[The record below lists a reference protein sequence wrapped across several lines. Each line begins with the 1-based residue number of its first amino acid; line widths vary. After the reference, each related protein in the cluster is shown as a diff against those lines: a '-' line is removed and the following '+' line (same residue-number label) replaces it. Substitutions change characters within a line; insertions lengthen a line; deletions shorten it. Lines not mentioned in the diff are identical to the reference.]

1 MGKYIVTSYEHPD
14 LDGISS
20 MYAYSEYLNKTG
32 KSSRYYVREN
42 IKTEPHIVCDMFGIE
57 LDSVDEIEKDANIVL
72 VDTNNPKMVPFVDE
86 SKIVEIIDHHK
97 LRLDLPEYITYEI
110 EEIGAAATL
119 VADRFRKNNIPIS
132 RNSAILLYYGIMS
145 NSFAL
150 KSSNTSQRDI
160 EVAKWLEEQCNEIS
174 KEKIEEI
181 FRAKSVFKSSLKDE
195 VEAEIPLECGD
206 IRMTVGQLEIVD
218 AEKFI
223 ENNKEELMEVCNYLI
238 DRFKYDCLIINIIDT
253 IGGYSILFSPNE
265 NTDKFIK
272 DKFGYEIKN
281 NICKNSKLVQRKE
294 IIKSLNLMLAN
305 KK

>member
-1 MGKYIVTSYEHPD
+1 MEKYIVTSYEHPD

-32 KSSRYYVREN
+32 KESRYYVREN

-72 VDTNNPKMVPFVDE
+72 VDTNNPKMVPFVNE
-86 SKIVEIIDHHK
+86 NKIVEIIDHHK
-97 LRLDLPEYITYEI
+97 LRFDLPEYITYEI

-160 EVAKWLEEQCNEIS
+160 EVAKWLEEQCKEIS

-181 FRAKSVFKSSLKDE
+181 FRAKSIFKAPLKDE
-195 VEAEIPLECGD
+195 VEAVIPLKCGD

-218 AEKFI
+218 AKKFI
-223 ENNKEELMEVCNYLI
+223 AENKEELIEVCTYLI

-265 NTDKFIK
+265 NTNKFIK
-272 DKFGYEIKN
+272 DKFEYEIKN
-281 NICKNSKLVQRKE
+281 NIYVNSKLVQRKE

-305 KK
+305 KE

>member
-20 MYAYSEYLNKTG
+20 MYAYSEYLNKIG
-32 KSSRYYVREN
+32 KLSRYYVREN

-57 LDSVDEIEKDANIVL
+57 LDSVDEIDNDANIVL
-72 VDTNNPKMVPFVDE
+72 VDTNNPKMVPFVNE
-86 SKIVEIIDHHK
+86 NKIVEIIDHHK
-97 LRLDLPEYITYEI
+97 LRFDLPEYITYEI

-160 EVAKWLEEQCNEIS
+160 EVAKWLEEQCKEIS

-181 FRAKSVFKSSLKDE
+181 FRAKSVFKSSLKNE
-195 VEAEIPLECGD
+195 VEAEIPLVCGN

-223 ENNKEELMEVCNYLI
+223 ADNKKELMEVCNYLI

-265 NTDKFIK
+265 NTDKFIR

-305 KK
+305 

>member
-1 MGKYIVTSYEHPD
+1 MEKYIVTSYEHPD

-32 KSSRYYVREN
+32 KSSRYYVCKN

-57 LDSVDEIEKDANIVL
+57 LDSVDEIEEDANIVL
-72 VDTNNPKMVPFVDE
+72 VDTNNPKMVPFINE
-86 SKIVEIIDHHK
+86 NKIIEIIDHHK
-97 LRLDLPEYITYEI
+97 LRFGLPEYTTYEI

-119 VADRFRKNNIPIS
+119 VADRFRQNHIPIS

-160 EVAKWLEEQCNEIS
+160 EVAKWLEEQCKEIS

-195 VEAEIPLECGD
+195 VEAEIPLKCGD

-223 ENNKEELMEVCNYLI
+223 EKNKEELMEVCNYLM

-281 NICKNSKLVQRKE
+281 NIYENTKLVQRKE

-305 KK
+305 

>member
-1 MGKYIVTSYEHPD
+1 MEKYIVTSYEHPD

-32 KSSRYYVREN
+32 KESRYYVREN

-57 LDSVDEIEKDANIVL
+57 LDSVDEIEEDANIVL
-72 VDTNNPKMVPFVDE
+72 VDTNNPRLAPFVDA
-86 SKIVEIIDHHK
+86 SRVVEIIDHHRIREK
-97 LRLDLPEYITYEI
+97 LPENVIFEI

-160 EVAKWLEEQCNEIS
+160 EVAKWLEEQCKEIS
-174 KEKIEEI
+174 KEKIKEI
-181 FRAKSVFKSSLKDE
+181 FKAPLKDE
-195 VEAEIPLECGD
+195 VEAVIPLKCGD

-223 ENNKEELMEVCNYLI
+223 AENKEELIEVCTYLI

-281 NICKNSKLVQRKE
+281 NIYVNSKLVQRKE

>member
-1 MGKYIVTSYEHPD
+1 MEKYIVTSYEHPD

-32 KSSRYYVREN
+32 KESRYYVREN

-57 LDSVDEIEKDANIVL
+57 LDSIDEIEKDANIVL
-72 VDTNNPKMVPFVDE
+72 VDTNNPKMVPFVNE
-86 SKIVEIIDHHK
+86 NKIVEIIDHHK
-97 LRLDLPEYITYEI
+97 LRFDLPEYITYEI

-160 EVAKWLEEQCNEIS
+160 EVAKWLEEQCKEIS

-181 FRAKSVFKSSLKDE
+181 FRAKSIFKAPLKDE
-195 VEAEIPLECGD
+195 VEAVIPLKCGD

-218 AEKFI
+218 AKKFI
-223 ENNKEELMEVCNYLI
+223 AENKEELIEVCTYLI

-281 NICKNSKLVQRKE
+281 NIYVNSKLVQRKE
-294 IIKSLNLMLAN
+294 IIKRLNLMLAN
-305 KK
+305 KE

>member
-32 KSSRYYVREN
+32 KESRYYVREN

-86 SKIVEIIDHHK
+86 NKIVEIIDHHK
-97 LRLDLPEYITYEI
+97 LRFDLPEYITYEI

-119 VADRFRKNNIPIS
+119 VGDRFRKNNVPIS

-160 EVAKWLEEQCNEIS
+160 EVAKWLEEQCKEIS

-181 FRAKSVFKSSLKDE
+181 FRAKSVFKSSLKNE
-195 VEAEIPLECGD
+195 VEAEIPLVCGD

-223 ENNKEELMEVCNYLI
+223 ADNKKELMEVCNYLI

-305 KK
+305 

>member
-1 MGKYIVTSYEHPD
+1 MEKYIVTSYEHPD
-14 LDGISS
+14 LEGISS

-32 KSSRYYVREN
+32 KSSRYYVCKN

-72 VDTNNPKMVPFVDE
+72 VDTNNPKMVPFINE
-86 SKIVEIIDHHK
+86 NKIIEIIVHHK
-97 LRLDLPEYITYEI
+97 LRFGLPEYTTYEI

-119 VADRFRKNNIPIS
+119 VADRFRQNHIPIS

-160 EVAKWLEEQCNEIS
+160 EVAKWLEEQCKEIS

-181 FRAKSVFKSSLKDE
+181 FRAKSIFKAPLKDE
-195 VEAEIPLECGD
+195 VEAVIPLKCGD

-223 ENNKEELMEVCNYLI
+223 AENKEELMEVCSYLI

-265 NTDKFIK
+265 NTDKFIR

-281 NICKNSKLVQRKE
+281 NIYENTKLVQRKE

-305 KK
+305 

>member
-1 MGKYIVTSYEHPD
+1 MEKYIVTSYEHPD

-32 KSSRYYVREN
+32 KESRYYVREN

-72 VDTNNPKMVPFVDE
+72 VDTNNPKMVPFVNE
-86 SKIVEIIDHHK
+86 NKIVEIIDHHK
-97 LRLDLPEYITYEI
+97 LRFDLPEYITYEI
-110 EEIGAAATL
+110 EEIGAAATW

-160 EVAKWLEEQCNEIS
+160 EVAKWLEEQCKEIS

-181 FRAKSVFKSSLKDE
+181 FRAKSIFKAPLKDE
-195 VEAEIPLECGD
+195 VEAVIPLKCGD

-218 AEKFI
+218 AKKFI
-223 ENNKEELMEVCNYLI
+223 AENKEELIEVCTYLI

-272 DKFGYEIKN
+272 DKFEYEIKN
-281 NICKNSKLVQRKE
+281 NIYVNSKLVQRKE

-305 KK
+305 KE

>member
-1 MGKYIVTSYEHPD
+1 
-14 LDGISS
+14 
-20 MYAYSEYLNKTG
+20 
-32 KSSRYYVREN
+32 
-42 IKTEPHIVCDMFGIE
+42 
-57 LDSVDEIEKDANIVL
+57 
-72 VDTNNPKMVPFVDE
+72 MVPFVNE
-86 SKIVEIIDHHK
+86 NKIVEIIDHHK
-97 LRLDLPEYITYEI
+97 LRFDLPEYITYEI

-119 VADRFRKNNIPIS
+119 VADRFRQNHIPIS

-160 EVAKWLEEQCNEIS
+160 EVAKWLEEQCKEIS

-181 FRAKSVFKSSLKDE
+181 FRAKSVFKSSLKNE
-195 VEAEIPLECGD
+195 VEAEIPLVCGD

-223 ENNKEELMEVCNYLI
+223 ADNKKELMEVCNYLI

-265 NTDKFIK
+265 NTDKFIR

-305 KK
+305 

>member
-1 MGKYIVTSYEHPD
+1 MEKYIVTSYEHPD

-20 MYAYSEYLNKTG
+20 MYAYSEYLNKIG
-32 KSSRYYVREN
+32 KKSRYYVREN

-72 VDTNNPKMVPFVDE
+72 VDTNNPRLAPFVDA
-86 SKIVEIIDHHK
+86 SRIVEVIDHHR
-97 LRLDLPEYITYEI
+97 LREKLPENVILEN

-132 RNSAILLYYGIMS
+132 KNSAILLYYGIMS

-150 KSSNTSQRDI
+150 KSSNTSQKDI
-160 EVAKWLEEQCNEIS
+160 EVAKWLEEQCKEIS

-181 FRAKSVFKSSLKDE
+181 FRAKSVFKSSLKNE
-195 VEAEIPLECGD
+195 VEAEIPLVCGD

-223 ENNKEELMEVCNYLI
+223 ADNKKELMEVCNYLI

-272 DKFGYEIKN
+272 AKFGYEIKN
-281 NICKNSKLVQRKE
+281 NIYVNSKLVQRKE

-305 KK
+305 

>member
-72 VDTNNPKMVPFVDE
+72 VDTNNPKMVPFVNE
-86 SKIVEIIDHHK
+86 NKIVEIIDHHK
-97 LRLDLPEYITYEI
+97 LRFDLPEYITYEI

-119 VADRFRKNNIPIS
+119 VADRFRQNHIPIS
-132 RNSAILLYYGIMS
+132 RNSSILLYYGIMS

-150 KSSNTSQRDI
+150 KSSNTSQKDI
-160 EVAKWLEEQCNEIS
+160 EVAKWLEEQCKEIS

-181 FRAKSVFKSSLKDE
+181 FRAKSVFKSSLKNE

-223 ENNKEELMEVCNYLI
+223 ADNKKELMEVCNYLI

-272 DKFGYEIKN
+272 AKFGYEIKN
-281 NICKNSKLVQRKE
+281 NIYVNSKLVQRKE
-294 IIKSLNLMLAN
+294 IIKRLNLMLAN
-305 KK
+305 

>member
-1 MGKYIVTSYEHPD
+1 MEKYIVTSYEHPD

-32 KSSRYYVREN
+32 KKSGYYVREN

-57 LDSVDEIEKDANIVL
+57 LNSVNEIEKDANIVL
-72 VDTNNPKMVPFVDE
+72 VDTNNPKLVPFVDANRV
-86 SKIVEIIDHHK
+86 VEVIDHHR
-97 LRLDLPEYITYEI
+97 LREKLPENVILEN

-150 KSSNTSQRDI
+150 KSSNTSQKDI
-160 EVAKWLEEQCNEIS
+160 EVTRWLEKQCNEIS

-181 FRAKSVFKSSLKDE
+181 FRAKSVFKSSLKNE
-195 VEAEIPLECGD
+195 VEAEIPLECGN

-223 ENNKEELMEVCNYLI
+223 EKNKKELLEVCNYLI
-238 DRFKYDCLIINIIDT
+238 DRFEYDCLIINIIDT

-272 DKFGYEIKN
+272 EKFGYEIKN
-281 NICKNSKLVQRKE
+281 NIYKNSKLVQRKE
-294 IIKSLNLMLAN
+294 IIKSLNLMLTS

>member
-1 MGKYIVTSYEHPD
+1 MEKYIVTSYEHPD

-32 KSSRYYVREN
+32 KESRYYVREN

-57 LDSVDEIEKDANIVL
+57 LDSVDEI
-72 VDTNNPKMVPFVDE
+72 
-86 SKIVEIIDHHK
+86 DHHK
-97 LRLDLPEYITYEI
+97 LRFDLPEYITYEI

-160 EVAKWLEEQCNEIS
+160 EVAKWLEEQCKEIS

-181 FRAKSVFKSSLKDE
+181 FRAKSIFKAPLKDE
-195 VEAEIPLECGD
+195 VEAVIPLKCGD

-218 AEKFI
+218 AKKFI
-223 ENNKEELMEVCNYLI
+223 AENKEELIEVCTYLI

-281 NICKNSKLVQRKE
+281 NIYVNSKLVQRKE

-305 KK
+305 KE

>member
-1 MGKYIVTSYEHPD
+1 MEKYIVTSYEHPD

-32 KSSRYYVREN
+32 KSSRYYVCKN

-57 LDSVDEIEKDANIVL
+57 LDSVDEIEEDANIVL
-72 VDTNNPKMVPFVDE
+72 VDTNNPKMVPFINE
-86 SKIVEIIDHHK
+86 NKIIEIIDHHK
-97 LRLDLPEYITYEI
+97 LRFGLPEYTTYEI

-119 VADRFRKNNIPIS
+119 VADRFRQNHIPIS
-132 RNSAILLYYGIMS
+132 KNSAILLYYGIMS

-160 EVAKWLEEQCNEIS
+160 EVAKWLEEQCKEIS

-195 VEAEIPLECGD
+195 VEAEIPLKCGD

-223 ENNKEELMEVCNYLI
+223 EKNKEELMEVCNYLI

-265 NTDKFIK
+265 NTDKFIR

-281 NICKNSKLVQRKE
+281 NIYENTKLVQRKE

-305 KK
+305 

>member
-1 MGKYIVTSYEHPD
+1 
-14 LDGISS
+14 
-20 MYAYSEYLNKTG
+20 
-32 KSSRYYVREN
+32 
-42 IKTEPHIVCDMFGIE
+42 
-57 LDSVDEIEKDANIVL
+57 
-72 VDTNNPKMVPFVDE
+72 MVPFVDE

-160 EVAKWLEEQCNEIS
+160 EVAKWLEEQCKEIS
-174 KEKIEEI
+174 KEKIKEI
-181 FRAKSVFKSSLKDE
+181 FRAKSIFKAPLKDE
-195 VEAEIPLECGD
+195 VEAVIPLKCGN

-223 ENNKEELMEVCNYLI
+223 AENKEELIEVCTYLI

-281 NICKNSKLVQRKE
+281 NIYVNSKLVQRKE

>member
-1 MGKYIVTSYEHPD
+1 MEKYIVTSYEHPD

-32 KSSRYYVREN
+32 KESRYYVREN
-42 IKTEPHIVCDMFGIE
+42 IKTEPHIVCGMFGIE
-57 LDSVDEIEKDANIVL
+57 LDSVNEIEKDANIVL
-72 VDTNNPKMVPFVDE
+72 VDSNNPKLVPFVDV
-86 SKIVEIIDHHK
+86 SRIVEVIDHHRLREK
-97 LRLDLPEYITYEI
+97 LSENVILEN

-174 KEKIEEI
+174 KEKIKEI
-181 FRAKSVFKSSLKDE
+181 FRAKSIFKAPLKDE
-195 VEAEIPLECGD
+195 VEAVIPLKCGD

-223 ENNKEELMEVCNYLI
+223 ADNKKELMEVCNYLI

-281 NICKNSKLVQRKE
+281 NIYVNSKLVQRKE

>member
-1 MGKYIVTSYEHPD
+1 MEKYIVTSYEHPD

-32 KSSRYYVREN
+32 KESRYYVREN

-72 VDTNNPKMVPFVDE
+72 VDTNNPKMVPFVNE
-86 SKIVEIIDHHK
+86 NKIVEIIDHHK
-97 LRLDLPEYITYEI
+97 LRFDLPEYITYEI

-160 EVAKWLEEQCNEIS
+160 EVAKWLEEQCKEIS

-181 FRAKSVFKSSLKDE
+181 FRAKSIFKAPLKDE
-195 VEAEIPLECGD
+195 VEAVIPLKCGD

-218 AEKFI
+218 AKKFI
-223 ENNKEELMEVCNYLI
+223 AENKEELIEVCTYLI

-281 NICKNSKLVQRKE
+281 NIYVNSKLVQRKE

-305 KK
+305 KE

>member
-1 MGKYIVTSYEHPD
+1 MEKYIVTSYEHPD

-20 MYAYSEYLNKTG
+20 MYAYSEYLNKIG

-42 IKTEPHIVCDMFGIE
+42 IKTEPHIVCDMFGIK

-72 VDTNNPKMVPFVDE
+72 VDTNNPKMVPFINE
-86 SKIVEIIDHHK
+86 NKIIEIIDHHK
-97 LRLDLPEYITYEI
+97 LRFGLPEYTTYEI

-119 VADRFRKNNIPIS
+119 VADRFRQNNIPIS

-160 EVAKWLEEQCNEIS
+160 EVAKWLEEQCKEIS

-195 VEAEIPLECGD
+195 VEAEIPLKCGD

-223 ENNKEELMEVCNYLI
+223 EKNKEELMEVCSYLI

-265 NTDKFIK
+265 NTDKFIR
-272 DKFGYEIKN
+272 DKFGCEIKN

-305 KK
+305 

>member
-1 MGKYIVTSYEHPD
+1 MEKYIVTSYEHPD

-32 KSSRYYVREN
+32 KKSGYYVREN

-72 VDTNNPKMVPFVDE
+72 VDTNNPRLAPFVDA
-86 SKIVEIIDHHK
+86 SRVVEIIDHHRIREK
-97 LRLDLPEYITYEI
+97 LPENVIFEI

-119 VADRFRKNNIPIS
+119 VADRFRQNHIPIS

-150 KSSNTSQRDI
+150 KSSNTSKRDI
-160 EVAKWLEEQCNEIS
+160 EVAKWLEEQCSEIS
-174 KEKIEEI
+174 KEKIEQI
-181 FRAKSVFKSSLKDE
+181 FRAKSVFKAPLKNE
-195 VEAEIPLECGD
+195 VEAEIPLKCGNT
-206 IRMTVGQLEIVD
+206 RMSIGQLEIVD

-223 ENNKEELMEVCNYLI
+223 DENRTELLNVCNELI
-238 DRFKYDCLIINIIDT
+238 NKFEYECLIINIIDT
-253 IGGYSILFSPNE
+253 VKGYSILFSPNE

-272 DKFGYEIKN
+272 EKFGYEIKN
-281 NICKNSKLVQRKE
+281 NIYKNSKLVQRKE
-294 IIKSLNLMLAN
+294 IIKQLDFMLAD
-305 KK
+305 

>member
-1 MGKYIVTSYEHPD
+1 MEKYIVTSYEHPD

-32 KSSRYYVREN
+32 KESRYYVREN

-72 VDTNNPKMVPFVDE
+72 VDTNNPKMAPFINE
-86 SKIVEIIDHHK
+86 NKIIEIIDHHK
-97 LRLDLPEYITYEI
+97 LRFGLPEYITYEI

-119 VADRFRKNNIPIS
+119 VGDRFRKNNIPIS

-160 EVAKWLEEQCNEIS
+160 EVAKWLEEQCKEIS

-195 VEAEIPLECGD
+195 VEAEIPLKCGD

-218 AEKFI
+218 AKKFI
-223 ENNKEELMEVCNYLI
+223 AENKEELIEVCTYLI

-281 NICKNSKLVQRKE
+281 NIYVNSKLVQRKE

-305 KK
+305 KE

>member
-1 MGKYIVTSYEHPD
+1 MEKYIVTSYEHPD

-32 KSSRYYVREN
+32 KESRYYVREN

-72 VDTNNPKMVPFVDE
+72 VDTNNPKMVPFVNE
-86 SKIVEIIDHHK
+86 NKIVEIIDHHK
-97 LRLDLPEYITYEI
+97 LRFDLPEYITYEI

-145 NSFAL
+145 NTFAL

-160 EVAKWLEEQCNEIS
+160 EVAKWLEEQCKEIS

-181 FRAKSVFKSSLKDE
+181 FRAKSIFKAPLKDE
-195 VEAEIPLECGD
+195 VEAVIPLKCGD

-218 AEKFI
+218 AKKFI
-223 ENNKEELMEVCNYLI
+223 AENKEELIEVCTYLI

-272 DKFGYEIKN
+272 DKFEYEIKN
-281 NICKNSKLVQRKE
+281 NIYVNSKLVQRKE

-305 KK
+305 KE

>member
-1 MGKYIVTSYEHPD
+1 MEKYIVTSYEHPD

-32 KSSRYYVREN
+32 KKSGYYVREN

-72 VDTNNPKMVPFVDE
+72 VDTNNPKMVPFVE
-86 SKIVEIIDHHK
+86 ENKIVEIIDHHK
-97 LRLDLPEYITYEI
+97 LRFDVPEYITYEI

-119 VADRFRKNNIPIS
+119 VGDRFRKNNVPIS

-160 EVAKWLEEQCNEIS
+160 EVAKWLEEQCKEIS

-195 VEAEIPLECGD
+195 VEAEIPLKCGD

-223 ENNKEELMEVCNYLI
+223 ADNKEELMEVCNYLI

-265 NTDKFIK
+265 NTDKFIR

-281 NICKNSKLVQRKE
+281 NIYKNSKLVQRKE
-294 IIKSLNLMLAN
+294 IIRDLYLTLAD
-305 KK
+305 

>member
-72 VDTNNPKMVPFVDE
+72 VDTNNPKMVPFVNE
-86 SKIVEIIDHHK
+86 NKIVEIIDHHK
-97 LRLDLPEYITYEI
+97 LRFDLPEYITYEI

-119 VADRFRKNNIPIS
+119 VGDRFRKNNIPIS

-150 KSSNTSQRDI
+150 KSSNTSQKDI
-160 EVAKWLEEQCNEIS
+160 EVAKWLEEQCKEIS
-174 KEKIEEI
+174 KKKIEEI
-181 FRAKSVFKSSLKDE
+181 FRAKSVFKSSLKNE

-223 ENNKEELMEVCNYLI
+223 ADNKKELMEVCNYLI

-265 NTDKFIK
+265 NTDKFIR

-281 NICKNSKLVQRKE
+281 NIYKNSKLVQRKE
-294 IIKSLNLMLAN
+294 IIKRLNLMLAN
-305 KK
+305 

>member
-1 MGKYIVTSYEHPD
+1 M
-14 LDGISS
+14 
-20 MYAYSEYLNKTG
+20 
-32 KSSRYYVREN
+32 
-42 IKTEPHIVCDMFGIE
+42 
-57 LDSVDEIEKDANIVL
+57 
-72 VDTNNPKMVPFVDE
+72 
-86 SKIVEIIDHHK
+86 
-97 LRLDLPEYITYEI
+97 PEYITYEI

-223 ENNKEELMEVCNYLI
+223 EKNKEELMAVCNYLI

-253 IGGYSILFSPNE
+253 IDGYSILFSPNE

>member
-72 VDTNNPKMVPFVDE
+72 VDTNNPKMVPFVNE
-86 SKIVEIIDHHK
+86 NKIVEIIDHHK
-97 LRLDLPEYITYEI
+97 LRFDLPEYITYEI

-119 VADRFRKNNIPIS
+119 VGDRFRKNNIPIS

-150 KSSNTSQRDI
+150 KSSNTSQKDI
-160 EVAKWLEEQCNEIS
+160 EVAKWLEEQCKEIS

-181 FRAKSVFKSSLKDE
+181 FRAKSVFKSSLKNE

-223 ENNKEELMEVCNYLI
+223 ADNKKELMEVCNYLI

-265 NTDKFIK
+265 NTDKFIR

-281 NICKNSKLVQRKE
+281 NIYKNSKLVQRKE
-294 IIKSLNLMLAN
+294 IIKRLNLMLAN
-305 KK
+305 